1 MKRNIIY
8 TLLLMVAVSI
18 LIGSCTKTKY
28 SFGPIKTPT
37 DISIAPTIIGATTAS
52 PTGDGSGKV
61 RITLT
66 GKNAISYKVLW
77 GDGDSSLTSLDTVSH
92 IYTTLDTNLYTIT
105 VNAIGTG
112 GATSTLSKQIKVL
125 YEFPIPADVMTA
137 FTSGSTKTWVP
148 YADTVANFGVGP
160 ASDYTP
166 DYYAAQP
173 NEKPACAYAGV
184 ITFTKTGASSISIN
198 VDNNGQSFLIAA
210 ATAFYGQSGGD
221 GCYVV
226 TTGGTLP
233 ISFSGAN
240 TGGGNSPGFQFK
252 VPGNGLVGFGTGGT
266 TYQVTFLSNHT
277 MILRDIGS
285 DGNAWYQILKA
296 Q

>member
-8 TLLLMVAVSI
+8 MLLLMVAVSI

-28 SFGPIKTPT
+28 TFGPIKTPT
-37 DISIAPTIIGATTAS
+37 DIGIAPTIIGATTAS
-52 PTGDGSGKV
+52 PGGDGSGKV
-61 RITLT
+61 RITLS
-66 GKNAISYKVLW
+66 GKDAISYKVLW
-77 GDGDSSLTSLDTVSH
+77 GDGDSSLTSFDTVSH
-92 IYTTLDTNLYTIT
+92 IYTKQDTNLYTIT
-105 VNAIGTG
+105 VNAIGTA
-112 GATSTLSKQIKVL
+112 GATSTLSKQVKVL
-125 YEFPIPADVMTA
+125 YLYPIAPEVMEEFTGN
-137 FTSGSTKTWVP
+137 SSKKWVP

-166 DYYAAQP
+166 DYYMAQP
-173 NEKPACAYAGV
+173 NEKPACAYDGV
-184 ITFTKTGASSISIN
+184 ITFTKTGPNSIN
-198 VDNNGQSFLIAA
+198 INADNDGSSFLIAA

-240 TGGGNSPGFQFK
+240 TGGGSSPGFQFN
-252 VPGNGLVGFGTGGT
+252 VPGNGLIGFGTGGT
-266 TYQVTFLSNHT
+266 TYQVILLTDHT

>member
-8 TLLLMVAVSI
+8 ILLFAIAASL
-18 LIGSCTKTKY
+18 LIGGCKKTDYK
-28 SFGPIKTPT
+28 FGSIKTPSGIVIT
-37 DISIAPTIIGATTAS
+37 PTIQGASAN

-61 RITLT
+61 KISLT
-66 GKNAISYKVLW
+66 ATNAISYKILW
-77 GDGDSSLTSLDTVSH
+77 GDGDSSLTSLDTASH

-112 GATSTLSKQIKVL
+112 GAISTLSKQIKVL

-137 FTSGSTKTWVP
+137 FTGGSTKTWVP

-160 ASDYTP
+160 AAGFTP

-173 NEKPACAYAGV
+173 NEKPACAYDGSV
-184 ITFTKTGASSISIN
+184 VFTKTGTSSMTIN
-198 VDNNGQSFLIAA
+198 VDNNGSSFLIGA

-226 TTGGTLP
+226 TTVSTLP

-240 TGGGNSPGFQFK
+240 TGGGSSPGFQFK
-252 VPGNGLVGFGTGGT
+252 VPGNGLIGFGTGGT

-277 MILRDIGS
+277 MILRNIGS